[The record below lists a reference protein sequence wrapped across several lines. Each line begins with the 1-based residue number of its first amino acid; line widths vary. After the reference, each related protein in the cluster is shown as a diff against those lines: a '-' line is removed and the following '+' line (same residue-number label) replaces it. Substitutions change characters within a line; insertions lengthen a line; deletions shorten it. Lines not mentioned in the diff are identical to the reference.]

1 MQEEPPAQRLAMHE
15 QRESKRK
22 EVLEA
27 LIRDLPCS
35 EADVMRLLQVR
46 WLPLIATDCHGLP
59 WTATDCH

>member
-1 MQEEPPAQRLAMHE
+1 MHE